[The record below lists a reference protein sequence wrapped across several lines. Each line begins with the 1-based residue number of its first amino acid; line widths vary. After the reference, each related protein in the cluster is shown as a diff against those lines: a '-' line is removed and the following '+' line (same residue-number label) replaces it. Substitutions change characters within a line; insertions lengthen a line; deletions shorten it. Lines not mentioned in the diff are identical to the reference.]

1 MSVTVRGMLDR
12 SVQIDNDEP
21 YMTDRSWEQVREARD
36 IYLKRADRYYITDRW
51 NLYSTTKKGEM
62 NSSGRGAL
70 LFMKPT
76 VSSNHARI
84 IKVEEDLTMLED
96 KVEVLDKKF
105 IDVMARLDTLLRIGR
120 GIAVMVAAGLGFD
133 LGIEGGMI

>member
-1 MSVTVRGMLDR
+1 MPPQMRLTNDR
-12 SVQIDNDEP
+12 S
-21 YMTDRSWEQVREARD
+21 RSDW
-36 IYLKRADRYYITDRW
+36 
-51 NLYSTTKKGEM
+51 
-62 NSSGRGAL
+62 
-70 LFMKPT
+70 MKPT

-84 IKVEEDLTMLED
+84 VKVEEDLTTLED

>member
-1 MSVTVRGMLDR
+1 
-12 SVQIDNDEP
+12 
-21 YMTDRSWEQVREARD
+21 
-36 IYLKRADRYYITDRW
+36 
-51 NLYSTTKKGEM
+51 
-62 NSSGRGAL
+62 
-70 LFMKPT
+70 MKPT

-84 IKVEEDLTMLED
+84 IKVEEDLTILEE